1 MTRVPERTG
10 VSGAGGTTGSFHVAM
25 DATGD
30 LDLVRRAKAGEQ
42 RAFEQLV
49 RRHQDRV
56 YAVARGVVRSPEDAA
71 DVTQE
76 AFIAVLR
83 HLDTFQE
90 GAAFTTWLHRIAL
103 RKAYDQLRRR
113 VPEPMDPGAHAIS
126 SIEARDPDPHTTSL
140 QQAALLEAISRLDD
154 AFRDAVLLVDV
165 AGVGVDEAAA
175 ALGVAPGTIKS
186 RVFRGRAALAR
197 ELGTRG
203 HGPSSKVVQD
213 G

>member
-1 MTRVPERTG
+1 
-10 VSGAGGTTGSFHVAM
+10 M
-25 DATGD
+25 DAQPD
-30 LDLVRRAKAGEQ
+30 LVLVRRAKAGDQ
-42 RAFEQLV
+42 AAFTQLV
-49 RRHQDRV
+49 QRHQDRV
-56 YAVARGVVRSPEDAA
+56 FTVARGVVRNPDDAA

-90 GAAFTTWLHRIAL
+90 GAAFTTWLHRITL
-103 RKAYDQLRRR
+103 RKAYDHLRRR
-113 VPEPMDPGAHAIS
+113 VPEPVDPSTGAVT
-126 SIEARDPDPHTTSL
+126 SIEARDLDPHATGLDRS
-140 QQAALLEAISRLDD
+140 ALLEAIARLDQG
-154 AFRDAVLLVDV
+154 FRDAVLLVDV
-165 AGVGVDEAAA
+165 AGLGIDEAAE

-203 HGPSSKVVQD
+203 MGSASKQVSELD

>member
-1 MTRVPERTG
+1 
-10 VSGAGGTTGSFHVAM
+10 M
-25 DATGD
+25 DADTD
-30 LDLVRRAKAGEQ
+30 MELVRRAKAGEQ
-42 RAFEQLV
+42 RALEELV

-56 YAVARGVVRSPEDAA
+56 FSVARGVVRHVDDAA

-76 AFIAVLR
+76 TFIAVLR

-90 GAAFTTWLHRIAL
+90 GSAFTTWLHRIAI
-103 RKAYDQLRRR
+103 RKAYDHLRRR
-113 VPEPMDPGAHAIS
+113 VPVPVDPSGAAVAQL
-126 SIEARDPDPHTTSL
+126 EARDGDPHATGLARS
-140 QQAALLEAISRLDD
+140 ALLDCIAGLDQG
-154 AFRDAVLLVDV
+154 FRDAVLLVDV
-165 AGVGVDEAAA
+165 AGLGVEEAAA

-203 HGPSSKVVQD
+203 VGGASEQQVSD

>member
-1 MTRVPERTG
+1 
-10 VSGAGGTTGSFHVAM
+10 M
-25 DATGD
+25 DVEPD
-30 LDLVRRAKAGEQ
+30 LVLVRRAKAGEQ
-42 RAFEQLV
+42 RAFEELV

-56 YAVARGVVRSPEDAA
+56 YSVARGVVRNPDDAA
-71 DVTQE
+71 DIAQE

-90 GAAFTTWLHRIAL
+90 GAAFTTWLHRITI
-103 RKAYDQLRRR
+103 RKAYDHLRRR
-113 VPEPMDPGAHAIS
+113 VPDPVDPGGVAVS
-126 SIEARDPDPHTTSL
+126 NLEARDVDPFATGLTRT
-140 QQAALLEAISRLDD
+140 ALLDSIATLDPP
-154 AFRDAVLLVDV
+154 FRDAVLLVDV
-165 AGVGVDEAAA
+165 AGVGVEEAAA

-203 HGPSSKVVQD
+203 MGAASEQQVGD